1 MRIGP
6 RFCTLRSRPLCVWL
20 HINQLCSAMSSA
32 PDAARLNHILRR
44 SHAGFRVMDVSFVLN
59 CHVLP
64 FLIGRLFLRL
74 GSRVHA
80 LLFGTRPV
88 CMATLRSPVAR
99 ERLCRLSGASEGDM
113 DRKALRAAVL
123 AVMGPLCTYCLS
135 GPELAASTVDTL
147 VQVARLTNVA
157 TVECVVCMEDLHVTD
172 ANWRALRC
180 GHTACHSCLAQL
192 AQQAHIGGFQLLC
205 PTCAAPIDTWVVKR
219 TRRGGRRKKRTVDAH
234 AAVER
239 EPL

>member
-1 MRIGP
+1 
-6 RFCTLRSRPLCVWL
+6 
-20 HINQLCSAMSSA
+20 MSSA
-32 PDAARLNHILRR
+32 PGASRLNHILKR
-44 SHAGFRVMDVSFVLN
+44 SHAGFRVLDVSLILN

-64 FLIGRLFLRL
+64 FLVGRLLLLLATRAHKVIF
-74 GSRVHA
+74 GS
-80 LLFGTRPV
+80 RPV

-219 TRRGGRRKKRTVDAH
+219 TRKGGRRKKRTVDAH